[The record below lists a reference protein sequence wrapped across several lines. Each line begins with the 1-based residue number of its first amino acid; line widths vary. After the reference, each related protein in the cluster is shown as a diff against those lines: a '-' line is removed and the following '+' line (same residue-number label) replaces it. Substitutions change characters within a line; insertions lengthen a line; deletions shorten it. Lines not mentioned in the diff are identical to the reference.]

1 MVATPLPLETGLP
14 ATDSKSDEPER
25 SSETTSTNK
34 KRKAVS
40 FAALPAGTNDELAG
54 SDTSADTAIPSLSLA
69 SGNAELK
76 AEMQNP
82 AAAPSLPTLRSSSLS
97 SVEDAAPSAL
107 TPPLGSESDR
117 KEILSLLSSIRDIL
131 SDEESVASS
140 VSSLASD
147 TPPLSERPT
156 RGRRRGRGRRGRGK
170 KVVNQE
176 QTKGVTGGARGGIGM
191 TRRRGGR
198 RRRGRGGRVVP
209 ELTRSASVETV
220 EESRTAAGKC
230 IYLHVHVGY
239 FNSKIITWY
248 IYICVHVHV
257 ICNVQLY
264 VRSVRSSFV

>member
-1 MVATPLPLETGLP
+1 MFFFTAAGHSAGSTAPSTAPSAIVATPLPLETGLP
-14 ATDSKSDEPER
+14 ADKATDSKSDELER
-25 SSETTSTNK
+25 SSETVALTSTNK

-170 KVVNQE
+170 KVLNQE

-191 TRRRGGR
+191 TRGRGGR

-220 EESRTAAGKC
+220 EESMTAAGEC
-230 IYLHVHVGY
+230 YS
-239 FNSKIITWY
+239 NSKIITWY
-248 IYICVHVHV
+248 MYM
-257 ICNVQLY
+257 
-264 VRSVRSSFV
+264 